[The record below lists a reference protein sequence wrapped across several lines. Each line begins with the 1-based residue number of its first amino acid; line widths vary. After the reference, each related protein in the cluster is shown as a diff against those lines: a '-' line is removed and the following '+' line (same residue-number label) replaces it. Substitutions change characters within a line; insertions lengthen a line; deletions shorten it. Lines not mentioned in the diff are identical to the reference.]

1 MIGIVGIVV
10 GIVVR
15 IVVVEEDKAAIGSR
29 SIDGVVVVCV
39 IVRTVLLLL
48 QTLSVIVDRV
58 RENFAPGDG

>member
-15 IVVVEEDKAAIGSR
+15 IVVVEEDKAAVDSR
-29 SIDGVVVVCV
+29 SIDGVVVRVL
-39 IVRTVLLLL
+39 VRTVLLLL